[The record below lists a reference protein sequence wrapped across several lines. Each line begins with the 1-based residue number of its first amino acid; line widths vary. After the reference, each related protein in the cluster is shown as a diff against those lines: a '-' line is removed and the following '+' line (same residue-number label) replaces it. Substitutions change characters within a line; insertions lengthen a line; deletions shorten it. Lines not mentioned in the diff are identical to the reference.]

1 MLKRSPR
8 QLIALAAALAT
19 LFLVFDIS
27 IPLGTAGGIL
37 YVALVMLGI
46 WFSHP
51 RHVYALAIVGSAFTV
66 IGYFLSSPDGAQ
78 WIAVV
83 NRGFALA
90 VIWLTATLIIARKQT
105 ETALRASMERE
116 ALQKDQSA
124 LINDRLHSAIESF
137 PDGFVLY
144 DPDDRLIM
152 CNQAFRK
159 MWDGIDDLIKPG
171 VYFHELAAAIAAR
184 GLAQKD
190 EAVKKQTWVYDRLKH
205 NFEDEFLE
213 IQLANGRWILH
224 HDHRTADGGHAGIRI
239 DITERKL
246 AELKVRKAMEEAEKA
261 NEAKSEFLAS
271 MSHELRTPLNAV
283 LGFAQLLQ
291 FDPKAPLSP
300 AQNAHVES
308 ILEGGNH
315 LLELVNE
322 ILDLAKIEAN
332 RLNLS
337 FEEVSANDLVA
348 DCVALS
354 LPLADLRNIT
364 IVDQFSDGAL
374 SLLRTDR
381 LRLKQSLLN
390 LLSNAVRYNK
400 DGGTVTINGTT
411 TENGFLHLSITDTG
425 VGIAAEH
432 QPHVFQIFHRLGAD
446 PMLAQEGTGI
456 GLTVTKLLMERMAGQ
471 VGFES
476 EAGVGSTFW
485 IELPLASNEDVMI
498 WADTMRIGVDA
509 IDKDHQTII
518 LLLNRVTH
526 EATDDQDLDK
536 SVEDLI
542 DYTRYHF
549 RREEAVMKACGYPDL
564 EKHRDMHKSLTDQ
577 VSKLANTWR
586 NERDPELLYRFR
598 NFLRDWL
605 FHHIMLA
612 DGDISHFTKGKEQE
626 ITAALKPFE

>member
-8 QLIALAAALAT
+8 QLIALAVVLAP
-19 LFLVFDIS
+19 LFLAFDIS
-27 IPLGTAGGIL
+27 LPLGAAGGIF
-37 YVALVMLGI
+37 YVALVILGI
-46 WFSHP
+46 WFSQP

-66 IGYFLSSPDGAQ
+66 IGYFLSSPDGAL
-78 WIAVV
+78 WVVVV
-83 NRGFALA
+83 NRAFALA
-90 VIWLTATLIIARKQT
+90 VIWLTAILIAARKQT
-105 ETALRASMERE
+105 ETALRSSMERE
-116 ALQKDQSA
+116 ALQKSQSA

-171 VYFHELAAAIAAR
+171 VYFHELAAAIAGR

-205 NFEDEFLE
+205 DFEDEFLE
-213 IQLANGRWILH
+213 IQLSNGRWILH

-246 AELKVRKAMEEAEKA
+246 AELKIHGAMEEAEKA
-261 NEAKSEFLAS
+261 NEVKSEFLAS

-291 FDPKAPLSP
+291 FDPNAPLSP
-300 AQNAHVES
+300 VQNAHVES

-337 FEEVSANDLVA
+337 FEEVSANDTVA
-348 DCVALS
+348 DCVGLS
-354 LPLADLRNIT
+354 LPLADLRNIA
-364 IVDQFSDGAL
+364 IVNQFSGEAL
-374 SLLRTDR
+374 VLLRTDR

-390 LLSNAVRYNK
+390 LLSNAVRYNN
-400 DGGTVTINGTT
+400 DGGTVTVNGRTT
-411 TENGFLHLSITDTG
+411 TNGFLHLSVTDTG
-425 VGIAAEH
+425 VGIAAKH
-432 QPHVFQIFHRLGAD
+432 QRHVFQMFHRLDAD
-446 PMLAQEGTGI
+446 PMLAREGTGI
-456 GLTVTKLLMERMAGQ
+456 GLTVTKLLIERMAGQ

-476 EAGVGSTFW
+476 EEGVGSTFW

-498 WADTMRIGVDA
+498 WADTMRIGVDS

-518 LLLNRVTH
+518 SLLNRVTQ
-526 EATDDQDLDK
+526 EANNDSVLDR
-536 SVEDLI
+536 SVDDLI

-549 RREEAVMKACGYPDL
+549 RREEAVMEACNYPDL
-564 EKHRDMHKSLTDQ
+564 EKHRDMHKTLADQ
-577 VSKLANTWR
+577 VNKLANTWR
-586 NERDPELLYRFR
+586 SEHDPELLCQFR
-598 NFLRDWL
+598 KFLRDWL
-605 FHHIMLA
+605 FHHIMQA
-612 DGDISHFTKGKEQE
+612 DGDIAQFTKGKEQA
-626 ITAALKPFE
+626 IKTALQPFE

>member
-8 QLIALAAALAT
+8 QLIALAVVLAP
-19 LFLVFDIS
+19 LFLAFDIS
-27 IPLGTAGGIL
+27 LPLGAAGGIL

-46 WFSHP
+46 WFSQP

-66 IGYFLSSPDGAQ
+66 IGYFLSSPDDLL
-78 WIAVV
+78 WVVVV
-83 NRGFALA
+83 NRAFALA
-90 VIWLTATLIIARKQT
+90 VIWLTAILIAARKQT
-105 ETALRASMERE
+105 EMALRSSMERE
-116 ALQKDQSA
+116 ALQKSQSA

-159 MWDGIDDLIKPG
+159 MWNDIDDLIKPG
-171 VYFHELAAAIAAR
+171 VYFHELATAIADR

-205 NFEDEFLE
+205 GFEDEFLE

-246 AELKVRKAMEEAEKA
+246 AELKIHGAMEAAEKA
-261 NEAKSEFLAS
+261 NEVKSEFLAS

-291 FDPKAPLSP
+291 FDPNAPLSP
-300 AQNAHVES
+300 AQNAHVEN

-337 FEEVSANDLVA
+337 FEEVSANDIVT
-348 DCVALS
+348 DCVGLS
-354 LPLADLRNIT
+354 LPLADLRNIA
-364 IVDQFSDGAL
+364 IVNQFSSEAL
-374 SLLRTDR
+374 ALLRTDR

-390 LLSNAVRYNK
+390 LLSNAIRYNK
-400 DGGTVTINGTT
+400 DGGTVTINGQTT
-411 TENGFLHLSITDTG
+411 TNGFLHLSVTDTG

-432 QPHVFQIFHRLGAD
+432 QRHVFQMFHRLDAD
-446 PMLAQEGTGI
+446 PMLAREGTGI
-456 GLTVTKLLMERMAGQ
+456 GLTVTKLLIERMAGQ

-476 EAGVGSTFW
+476 EEGVGSTFW

-498 WADTMRIGVDA
+498 WADTMRIGVDS

-518 LLLNRVTH
+518 SLLNRVTH
-526 EATDDQDLDK
+526 EANDDPDLDR
-536 SVEDLI
+536 SVDDLI
-542 DYTRYHF
+542 DYTHYHF
-549 RREEAVMKACGYPDL
+549 RREEAVMEACNYPNL
-564 EKHRDMHKSLTDQ
+564 EKHRDMHKMLADQ
-577 VSKLANTWR
+577 VSNLADTWR
-586 NERDPELLYRFR
+586 SERDPELLYRFHK
-598 NFLRDWL
+598 FLRDWL

-612 DGDISHFTKGKEQE
+612 DGDIAHFTKGKEQE
-626 ITAALKPFE
+626 IKTALQPFE